1 MDDYTPR
8 RGLGLGAFD
17 RPFEP
22 ERVDPREDAADQDA
36 QSDHGAMSSSDEDSD
51 EDGGDRMSRRRR
63 RRNDDDDDDDSED
76 DDEARRR
83 RQQEARKRAQ
93 TERLR
98 AAARASSS
106 TPTGGPAVATPDQP
120 VAVGKNFG
128 KFAGTGGL
136 GLKMLMKMGYTPGT
150 ALGSK
155 GEGIV
160 EPIQVVKRPQGM
172 GIAFNDF
179 DERPDATLTPP
190 PPPPQ
195 APEPAKGNRTA
206 AEKRAPTRVPS
217 NAFKKSAKVKRTY
230 LTAQDVLDRADD
242 SGTPRSVD
250 TATPVIDMRAG
261 GVPDSVLDPTTTK
274 LAELVQNMTLFADLG
289 SHDLRQRALQRD
301 RDRELLMSA
310 QERQRGLRAAQKAQ
324 QDRIAQLTDLIARA
338 AQAAKVPPISVE
350 SMPTTDSVRREIE
363 DVQIDVASS
372 MDVDRTAGASPMA
385 RRIDDSDAT
394 RIPDLV
400 LDTLDALVAA
410 RESFPNLP
418 FDALACSL
426 VTPHVRVLLAE
437 WDPLTAPHFGR
448 AAFQRIKPAVHV
460 PRTAAAAKKN
470 ARFDEDPQ
478 SLASNGDPT
487 SSSNTGKSTYY
498 DALLWHLWLPR
509 VRAAVTGQW
518 SVHDP
523 TPLLAL
529 LDAWHP
535 SVLTPSIYHY
545 VVQHLIL
552 PRLRMAVDGWSPR
565 TARKRPRRADAGT
578 PMPAALHEW
587 LFPWLESVHFSSEPV
602 GMLFP
607 TLVYKLTVYL
617 QDVWDPAVDGMREGI
632 RHVAPWRALWD
643 KDAYAQ
649 FVGKTVIPKLTRFLA
664 KDLVIN
670 PASQDL
676 LVLDAAVIE
685 WHPYI
690 PSSLL
695 AKVLV
700 DGGFFMQWLDV
711 LHQWLSA
718 PDADLAEVGEW
729 YATWRAYIPEDV
741 ANDAIAQPYFAAALE
756 LMQRAIAG
764 EQLPPVAVLVPQVSS
779 KTKVPATSTRTQ
791 VPLARASARVPTAG
805 AGETVTYRD
814 VVEAELASHGLMLV
828 ATHEAERGSG
838 RPIYEVLGGQGSV
851 RVYLDQGV
859 LFAEAAAVAGSR
871 TVWDPCDVAAVVRR
885 AGGGSGG
892 GRGR

>member
-36 QSDHGAMSSSDEDSD
+36 QSDHGAMSSSDGASD
-51 EDGGDRMSRRRR
+51 EDGGDRIPRRRR
-63 RRNDDDDDDDSED
+63 RRNGDDDDDDSED
-76 DDEARRR
+76 DDDARRR

-93 TERLR
+93 AERLR
-98 AAARASSS
+98 AAARASSW

-136 GLKMLMKMGYTPGT
+136 GLKMLMKMGYMPGT

-179 DERPDATLTPP
+179 DERPDATPTPP
-190 PPPPQ
+190 PPPPP
-195 APEPAKGNRTA
+195 APEPVKGKKPA
-206 AEKRAPTRVPS
+206 AEKRAPPRVPS

-230 LTAQDVLDRADD
+230 LTAQDVLDHADD
-242 SGTPRSVD
+242 LGTPRSVD
-250 TATPVIDMRAG
+250 TATPVIDMRAS
-261 GVPDSVLDPTTTK
+261 GVPDSMLDPTTTK
-274 LAELVQNMTLFADLG
+274 LAELVQNMTLFVDLS

-301 RDRELLMSA
+301 RDRELLVSA
-310 QERQRGLRAAQKAQ
+310 QERQRGLRTAQLAQ
-324 QDRIAQLTDLIARA
+324 QNRITQLADLIARA
-338 AQAAKVPPISVE
+338 AQAAKVPPIATAVV
-350 SMPTTDSVRREIE
+350 PTTDSVRREIE
-363 DVQIDVASS
+363 DVQIDPAAP
-372 MDVDRTAGASPMA
+372 MDVDRTVRALPRTRMVDENDAS
-385 RRIDDSDAT
+385 RL
-394 RIPDLV
+394 PDVVLEM
-400 LDTLDALVAA
+400 LDTLVAA

-426 VTPHVRVLLAE
+426 VTPHARVLLAD
-437 WDPLTAPHFGR
+437 WDPLAAPYFGR
-448 AAFQRIKPAVHV
+448 AAFQRIKSAVHV
-460 PRTAAAAKKN
+460 PRTAATKRN
-470 ARFDEDPQ
+470 SRPNDDQ
-478 SLASNGDPT
+478 QVLAPNGD
-487 SSSNTGKSTYY
+487 SSSNNSGKSTYF

-509 VRAAVTGQW
+509 VRATVTGQW

-529 LDAWHP
+529 LDAWYP
-535 SVLTPSIYHY
+535 SVLTPGIYHY
-545 VVQHLIL
+545 VVQHLVL

-565 TARKRPRRADAGT
+565 TARKRPRRANAGT

-587 LFPWLESVHFSSEPV
+587 LFPWLESMHFRDEPV

-617 QDVWDPAVDGMREGI
+617 QDVWDPAVDGMCEGI

-649 FVGKTVIPKLTRFLA
+649 FVGKAVVPKLTRFLA
-664 KDLVIN
+664 KGLVIN
-670 PASQDL
+670 PAHQDL
-676 LVLDAAVIE
+676 SVLDAAVIE
-685 WHPYI
+685 WHPHV
-690 PSSLL
+690 PAPLL

-700 DGGFFMQWLDV
+700 DGGFFAQWLDV

-718 PDADLAEVGEW
+718 RDTDLAEIGEW
-729 YATWRAYIPEDV
+729 YATWRAYLPEDV
-741 ANDAIAQPYFAAALE
+741 ANDAVAQPYFAAALE
-756 LMQRAIAG
+756 LMQRAVAG
-764 EQLPPVAVLVPQVSS
+764 EQLPPVAVLVPQVSLPI
-779 KTKVPATSTRTQ
+779 KVSGPSTRMQ
-791 VPLARASARVPTAG
+791 VPLATASAHVPGAG
-805 AGETVTYRD
+805 SGETVTYRD
-814 VVEAELASHGLMLV
+814 VVEAELAAHGLMLV
-828 ATHEAERGSG
+828 ATHEAERDSG
-838 RPIYEVLGGQGSV
+838 RPVYEVRGGGPGSV

-859 LFAEAAAVAGSR
+859 LFAQAAMAGSGA
-871 TVWDPCDVAAVVRR
+871 WDPCDVAAVVRR
-885 AGGGSGG
+885 AGGGDGARKG
-892 GRGR
+892 

>member
-22 ERVDPREDAADQDA
+22 ERLDPREDAADQDVL
-36 QSDHGAMSSSDEDSD
+36 SDHGAMSSSDEGSD
-51 EDGGDRMSRRRR
+51 EDGGNRIPRRRR
-63 RRNDDDDDDDSED
+63 QRNNDDDDDDSED
-76 DDEARRR
+76 DDDARRR
-83 RQQEARKRAQ
+83 RQQEARKRVQA
-93 TERLR
+93 ERLR
-98 AAARASSS
+98 AAARASSL

-179 DERPDATLTPP
+179 DERPDATPTPP
-190 PPPPQ
+190 PPAPP
-195 APEPAKGNRTA
+195 APESFKGKKPPP
-206 AEKRAPTRVPS
+206 EKRAPPRVPS

-230 LTAQDVLDRADD
+230 LTAQDVLDHADD
-242 SGTPRSVD
+242 LGTPRSVD
-250 TATPVIDMRAG
+250 TATPVIDMRAS

-301 RDRELLMSA
+301 RDRDLLTSA

-324 QDRIAQLTDLIARA
+324 QDRISQLTDLIARA
-338 AQAAKVPPISVE
+338 AQAAKVPPLSVN
-350 SMPTTDSVRREIE
+350 STPTADSVRRDIE
-363 DVQIDVASS
+363 DVQIDVATS
-372 MDVDRTAGASPMA
+372 MDVGRTVDASPGI
-385 RRIDDSDAT
+385 RRVDENDAS
-394 RIPDLV
+394 RLPDAV
-400 LDTLDALVAA
+400 LEVLDALVAA
-410 RESFPNLP
+410 REAFPSLP

-426 VTPHVRVLLAE
+426 VTPHLRVLLAD
-437 WDPLTAPHFGR
+437 WDPLSAPCFGR
-448 AAFQRIKPAVHV
+448 TVVRRIKSAVHV
-460 PRTAAAAKKN
+460 PRAAAAKN
-470 ARFDEDPQ
+470 GRTADDQ
-478 SLASNGDPT
+478 QVLAPNGDST
-487 SSSNTGKSTYY
+487 SSNSGKATYY

-509 VRAAVTGQW
+509 VRAAVTAQW

-523 TPLLAL
+523 APLLAL

-545 VVQHLIL
+545 IVQHLVL

-565 TARKRPRRADAGT
+565 TARKRPRRSDAGT

-587 LFPWLESVHFSSEPV
+587 LFPWLESVHFRNEPV
-602 GMLFP
+602 SMLFP

-617 QDVWDPAVDGMREGI
+617 QDVWDPAVDGIREGI

-649 FVGKTVIPKLTRFLA
+649 FVGKAVIPKLTRFLA
-664 KDLVIN
+664 KGLVIN
-670 PASQDL
+670 PAHQDL
-676 LVLDAAVIE
+676 SMLDAAVIE

-690 PSSLL
+690 PASLL

-700 DGGFFMQWLDV
+700 DSGFFTQWLDV

-718 PDADLAEVGEW
+718 RDADLAEVGEW
-729 YATWRAYIPEDV
+729 YATWRAYLPGDV
-741 ANDAIAQPYFAAALE
+741 AIDAVAQPYFAAALE
-756 LMQRAIAG
+756 MMQRAVAG
-764 EQLPPVAVLVPQVSS
+764 EQLPPVAVLMPQT
-779 KTKVPATSTRTQ
+779 TKAPATSTRTQ
-791 VPLARASARVPTAG
+791 VPLATASARVPAAG
-805 AGETVTYRD
+805 SGETVTYRD
-814 VVEAELASHGLMLV
+814 VVEAELAAHGLMLV
-828 ATHEAERGSG
+828 ATHEAERDSG
-838 RPIYEVLGGQGSV
+838 RPVYEVRGGGHGSV
-851 RVYLDQGV
+851 RVYFDQGV
-859 LFAEAAAVAGSR
+859 LFAEAAAIAGSR
-871 TVWDPCDVAAVVRR
+871 TAWDPCDVAAVVRR

-892 GRGR
+892 HGASKA

>member
-8 RGLGLGAFD
+8 RGIGLGAFD

-22 ERVDPREDAADQDA
+22 ERVDPLEDAADQDV
-36 QSDHGAMSSSDEDSD
+36 QSDHGAMSSSDEASD
-51 EDGGDRMSRRRR
+51 EDSSDRIPRRRR
-63 RRNDDDDDDDSED
+63 RRNGDDDDDDSED
-76 DDEARRR
+76 DDDARRR

-93 TERLR
+93 AERLR

-179 DERPDATLTPP
+179 DERPDVTPTPP
-190 PPPPQ
+190 PPPPP
-195 APEPAKGNRTA
+195 APEPAKGKKTA
-206 AEKRAPTRVPS
+206 VEKRAPARVPS

-230 LTAQDVLDRADD
+230 LTAQDVLDHADD
-242 SGTPRSVD
+242 LGTPRSVD
-250 TATPVIDMRAG
+250 AATPVIDMRAG
-261 GVPDSVLDPTTTK
+261 SIPDSVLDPTTTK
-274 LAELVQNMTLFADLG
+274 LAELVQNMTLFTDLG

-301 RDRELLMSA
+301 RDRELLVSA
-310 QERQRGLRAAQKAQ
+310 QERQRGLRMAQKAQ
-324 QDRIAQLTDLIARA
+324 QDRIAQLTDLVARA
-338 AQAAKVPPISVE
+338 AQAAKVPPRAVDST
-350 SMPTTDSVRREIE
+350 PTADSVRRDIE
-363 DVQIDVASS
+363 DVQIDAATS
-372 MDVDRTAGASPMA
+372 MDVDRTAGASPVA
-385 RRIDDSDAT
+385 RKIDENDAS
-394 RIPDLV
+394 RLPDAV
-400 LDTLDALVAA
+400 LEMLDGLVAA
-410 RESFPNLP
+410 RESFPSLP

-426 VTPHVRVLLAE
+426 VTPHLRVLLAD
-437 WDPLTAPHFGR
+437 WDPLLAPFFGR

-460 PRTAAAAKKN
+460 PRATVTKRNGRAVDD
-470 ARFDEDPQ
+470 RQ
-478 SLASNGDPT
+478 QVLAPIVDATSN
-487 SSSNTGKSTYY
+487 SSGKSTYY

-529 LDAWHP
+529 LDAWCP
-535 SVLTPSIYHY
+535 SVLTPGIYHY
-545 VVQHLIL
+545 VVQHLVL
-552 PRLRMAVDGWSPR
+552 PRLRIAVDGWSPR

-587 LFPWLESVHFSSEPV
+587 LFPWLESAHFRAEPV

-617 QDVWDPAVDGMREGI
+617 QDVWDPAVDGMKEGI

-649 FVGKTVIPKLTRFLA
+649 FVGKAVVPKLTRFLA
-664 KDLVIN
+664 KGLVIN
-670 PASQDL
+670 PAHQDL
-676 LVLDAAVIE
+676 SVLDAAVIE

-690 PSSLL
+690 SASLL
-695 AKVLV
+695 AQVLV
-700 DGGFFMQWLDV
+700 DGGFFAQWLDV

-718 PDADLAEVGEW
+718 RDADLAEVGEW
-729 YATWRAYIPEDV
+729 YATWRAYLPEDV
-741 ANDAIAQPYFAAALE
+741 ANDTVAQPYFAAALE
-756 LMQRAIAG
+756 LMQRAVAG
-764 EQLPPVAVLVPQVSS
+764 EQLPPVAVLVPQASP
-779 KTKVPATSTRTQ
+779 TIRIPGASTRTQ
-791 VPLARASARVPTAG
+791 VPLATASARAPTAG

-814 VVEAELASHGLMLV
+814 VVEAELAAHGLMLV
-828 ATHEAERGSG
+828 ATHEAERASG
-838 RPIYEVLGGQGSV
+838 RPVYEVRGGGHGSL
-851 RVYLDQGV
+851 RVYFDQGV
-859 LFAEAAAVAGSR
+859 MFAEVAAENA
-871 TVWDPCDVAAVVRR
+871 TTWDPCDVAAVVRR
-885 AGGGSGG
+885 VGGSGG
-892 GRGR
+892 DGARKA